1 MLSLHSRAQ
10 ETTELCTWWR
20 DTPSLTLHHQIIVTE
35 NLTWGKCTE
44 IFQDGK
50 WVKIA
55 SKVRFLLERQS
66 VCNSWYCLWEIK
78 RLFITIFVL
87 ILSASLWFWQQPLLY
102 HMHSLALP
110 LFSFWSIFKISQ
122 NQSPVSLLQT
132 LKKLCNCFMPLHK
145 TMILSEQCW
154 VPFLLRLTHSFWDM
168 TSSCLVTSEI
178 MPVLLLSG
186 EAVVVVTWFLPC

>member
-10 ETTELCTWWR
+10 ETTELCTWRR
-20 DTPSLTLHHQIIVTE
+20 DTPSLTVHHQIIVMG
-35 NLTWGKCTE
+35 NLTWGKCTG
-44 IFQDGK
+44 IFHDGK

-66 VCNSWYCLWEIK
+66 VHNSWYCLWEIR

-87 ILSASLWFWQQPLLY
+87 IPSASLWFWQQPLLY
-102 HMHSLALP
+102 HIHFLALL
-110 LFSFWSIFKISQ
+110 LFSFWSIFKVSQ

-145 TMILSEQCW
+145 TMVLPEPCW
-154 VPFLLRLTHSFWDM
+154 VPFLLCLTHSFWDM
-168 TSSCLVTSEI
+168 TNSCLVTSET

-186 EAVVVVTWFLPC
+186 EAVVVVTWLLPC